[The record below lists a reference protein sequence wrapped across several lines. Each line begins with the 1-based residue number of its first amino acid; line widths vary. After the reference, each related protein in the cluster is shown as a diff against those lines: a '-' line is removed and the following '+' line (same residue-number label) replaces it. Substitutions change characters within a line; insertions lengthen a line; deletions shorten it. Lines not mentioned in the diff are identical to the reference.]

1 MGTQKEFPSRSSS
14 AKVASVR
21 ISNQTSSQRRF
32 ASSQTSWACILDQHI
47 QITDLGLEQGKSNWQ
62 KGCQEAYKAAGLGKA
77 TPTRELSTFFVFG
90 WLQPFLSLQSLY
102 MAGCS
107 HCLITLAEDCR
118 SSIFCLPFDEGCL
131 HGPSDSTSG
140 LT

>member
-1 MGTQKEFPSRSSS
+1 MRIFLRVGTQKEFPSRSSS

-62 KGCQEAYKAAGLGKA
+62 KGCPEAYKAERLGKA
-77 TPTRELSTFFVFG
+77 TPTMELSTFFCIWLVAAIFEFAVFVYG
-90 WLQPFLSLQSLY
+90 WLQSLSDYS
-102 MAGCS
+102 C
-107 HCLITLAEDCR
+107 
-118 SSIFCLPFDEGCL
+118 
-131 HGPSDSTSG
+131 
-140 LT
+140 